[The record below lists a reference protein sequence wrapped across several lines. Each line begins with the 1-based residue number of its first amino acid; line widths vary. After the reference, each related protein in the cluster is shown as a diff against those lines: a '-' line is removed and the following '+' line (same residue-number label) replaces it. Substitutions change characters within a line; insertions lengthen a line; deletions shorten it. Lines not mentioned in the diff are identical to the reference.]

1 MAERK
6 PDFEEE
12 IHGRTCQAWRRR
24 SFVQVLVL
32 DGEDIVGDWEMPI
45 AFRYDL
51 RLAATVAQRQT
62 GLAVR
67 FEQKDGSFFGGDP
80 GETWVATYVVPRS
93 AVRDSMTETEA
104 EEYDRFPTF
113 RKKEK

>member
-67 FEQKDGSFFGGDP
+67 FEREGDSVTGGEPD
-80 GETWVATYVVPRS
+80 ETWVATYVVPRS
-93 AVRDSMTETEA
+93 AVRDDMTEA
-104 EEYDRFPTF
+104 EAEEHDSLPTF
-113 RKKEK
+113 RKKEQ